1 MVLRKSGRVGS
12 RRLKQA
18 KAEREKGVSRKAGSF
33 FGSPRKLWGKKKI
46 VVLLYGNRLRTIIT
60 RRSTDLF

>member
-1 MVLRKSGRVGS
+1 MSG
-12 RRLKQA
+12 LA
-18 KAEREKGVSRKAGSF
+18 IF
-33 FGSPRKLWGKKKI
+33 FMIGCIISGGFLAWLYTKPGKKWDHPEKLWGKKKI